1 MNSIL
6 ENLNTKISEIGNY
19 LPDVTVSI
27 LIVAVAYAFYKVTS
41 LGIKKILY
49 RANFE
54 KAVIRLFVGQVY
66 KYVVFIIGILIALA
80 NLGVNVTA
88 AVAGLGIAGI
98 AIGFAAQ
105 ESLANLISGFI
116 IFWDKPFV
124 VGDWIKTN
132 GLYGKVVS
140 ITLRST
146 RIQTKENA
154 YIVMP
159 NQKIINEV
167 LVNQSKHGALRIN
180 MPIGIAFKESIKDAR
195 KALLEAVNNI
205 PDILDDPKPKVV
217 VDEIADSS
225 INLKVMIWI
234 ENAKDEQE
242 IFYKAIESCKES
254 LDKAGIEIPFP
265 HRQLFI
271 EKMED
276 IVLKDQRD
284 K

>member
-167 LVNQSKHGALRIN
+167 LVNQSKHGAFRIN